1 MFEILGKGFIAV
13 ASVLQRDESN
23 LVRMF
28 ATEYNR
34 EYRNL
39 VKDGVFI
46 SDEFVKKF
54 LDNANYQVDKGIHH
68 S

>member
-1 MFEILGKGFIAV
+1 MFEVLGKGFIAV
-13 ASVLQRDESN
+13 ASALQRDEGN

-54 LDNANYQVDKGIHH
+54 LDNANYQVDKDIRH

>member
-13 ASVLQRDESN
+13 ASALQRDEGN

-39 VKDGVFI
+39 VKDGAII
-46 SDEFVKKF
+46 SDDFVKRF
-54 LDNANYQVDKGIHH
+54 LDNADYQVDKHARH